1 MKKEEQSEEKLIQL
15 LDKHWRKDAFEYRL
29 RSDEF
34 HRQGEEILSDYFQFI
49 SQNPP
54 NVLEREKTFNYTM
67 NEINVKI
74 SGKIDRIDQDGDK
87 LGIVDYKTSKKKEK
101 AEKNLQMALYTE
113 AIMQDAIPEVKGKPG
128 KASLYFLRHGD
139 DPLSK
144 NFSI

>member
-1 MKKEEQSEEKLIQL
+1 
-15 LDKHWRKDAFEYRL
+15 
-29 RSDEF
+29 
-34 HRQGEEILSDYFQFI
+34 
-49 SQNPP
+49 
-54 NVLEREKTFNYTM
+54 M

-113 AIMQDAIPEVKGKPG
+113 AIMQDAVPGVIGKPG

-139 DPLSK
+139 DPLSSYEFTEDDLTESRK
-144 NFSI
+144 KIKEVAEGIRTGYFLSLIHI